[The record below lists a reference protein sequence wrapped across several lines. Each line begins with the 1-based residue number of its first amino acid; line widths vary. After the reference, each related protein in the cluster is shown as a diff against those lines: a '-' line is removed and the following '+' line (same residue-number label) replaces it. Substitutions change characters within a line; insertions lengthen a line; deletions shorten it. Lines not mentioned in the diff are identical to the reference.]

1 MKKRFV
7 LFIAIIC
14 TLAMVSSAYAKAE
27 CPQPRTTAKA
37 PTSDLKKDKPKRPI
51 KPTGRSFSKNLLSL
65 WPVKCVMVL
74 KVTELGN

>member
-27 CPQPRTTAKA
+27 CP
-37 PTSDLKKDKPKRPI
+37 
-51 KPTGRSFSKNLLSL
+51 
-65 WPVKCVMVL
+65 
-74 KVTELGN
+74 